1 MNIPI
6 GEYLLPQKPLVPARP
21 YFACVGSD
29 PLWFRYGDGGCDKE
43 LLARSF
49 VAVVIINRILMFAW
63 GNESKQDLN
72 PIDVSRFTFIDNNK
86 VIFSNPLHQ
95 QVS

>member
-43 LLARSF
+43 LLARPEFCSGRHHQSDSD
-49 VAVVIINRILMFAW
+49 VCLGQRVQTRP
-63 GNESKQDLN
+63 ESHRCVKIHLY
-72 PIDVSRFTFIDNNK
+72 
-86 VIFSNPLHQ
+86 
-95 QVS
+95 